1 MNCYRIVHKKYADTL
16 SGEGARLYG
25 GRWNT
30 KGNSMIYTA
39 QSSSLAMLE
48 MLVQRNIQLV
58 GINYFLITIKIPDTI
73 KIKSLTKAEIPVN
86 WDANPPNVT
95 TKSIGDSFINDGKY
109 MMLSVPSAVNPLE
122 YNFLIND
129 RHPDFKEVS
138 IIDKEQIIFDKR
150 LL

>member
-1 MNCYRIVHKKYADTL
+1 MKCYRIVHKKYADIL

-48 MLVQRNIQLV
+48 MLVQRNIQLI
-58 GINYFLITIKIPDTI
+58 GINYFLITINIPDSI
-73 KIKSLTKAEIPVN
+73 KIKSLTKLEIPPKWN
-86 WDANPPNVT
+86 ENPPNVT
-95 TKSIGDSFINDGKY
+95 TKSIGDTFISQGEY
-109 MMLSVPSAVNPLE
+109 MVLSVPSAVNPLE
-122 YNFLIND
+122 SNLLIND
-129 RHPDFKEVS
+129 RHREFKDIK
-138 IIDKEQIIFDKR
+138 IIEKEQIIFDKR

>member
-58 GINYFLITIKIPDTI
+58 GINYFLITIQIPDSI
-73 KIKSLTKAEIPVN
+73 KIKNIDILEVPDS
-86 WDANPPNVT
+86 WDANPPNET
-95 TKSIGDSFINDGKY
+95 TKSIGDTFVNEREY
-109 MMLSVPSAVNPLE
+109 MILSVPSAVNPLE
-122 YNFLIND
+122 SNFLIND
-129 RHPDFKEVS
+129 QHPDFREVS
-138 IIDKEQIIFDKR
+138 IIDKEQIVFDKR